1 MANGMTLN
9 VLRRLEK
16 NMDRIS
22 GLAPGGDKWYQFKVA
37 PSCPPDKRL
46 HIRSG
51 FPVPSIRWSDIIDD
65 YLIPDTICDF
75 GNVDETDMDLVFTN
89 ANYYLPL
96 LLCYYGTWLT
106 DTTTE
111 PIFDN
116 VIGTEVETLAEA
128 EAQIDGFLNGVEQ
141 WYYYRLPLW
150 GVVLKND
157 GNVDISYAIEP
168 IDMVNRGRSY
178 LYRDARS
185 SGGIFS

>member
-1 MANGMTLN
+1 MMYTKPITT
-9 VLRRLEK
+9 LRRLEK
-16 NMDRIS
+16 NVSRAN
-22 GLAPGGDKWYQFKVA
+22 GRAPGGDRWYQFKAA

-51 FPVPSIRWSDIIDD
+51 FPIPSIRWTDIVDD

-75 GNVDETDMDLVFTN
+75 ENVDETDMDLVFTN

-96 LLCYYGTWLT
+96 ILCYYGPWLR
-106 DTTTE
+106 DISTE

-116 VIGTEVETLAEA
+116 VIGTEAETHTEA
-128 EAQIDGFLNGVEQ
+128 EAQIDGFLNGVRQ
-141 WYYYRLPLW
+141 WYYYRLPLC

-157 GNVDISYAIEP
+157 GNTSVDYAIEP

-185 SGGIFS
+185 PGGIFS